1 MKKTLIAL
9 AAVAATSAAFAQ
21 SSVTLYGVADISVGS
36 VNDVVSTGTNKDGKA
51 TTGLGIA
58 NDKFQAFANGTMNN
72 GNSRWGV
79 RGVEDLG
86 GGLKA
91 GFNFEQNVSL
101 ADGSTPDGFAR
112 AANMSLMGSFG
123 EIRLG
128 RSLSTSFYSVASWEL
143 TGTANYSVVAK
154 QFGFAGAGSR
164 NDAAIMYFSPNMG
177 GFTVGASTILKGNTA
192 AATDPTKA
200 GAKYDLSL
208 GYANGPLAASLAY
221 NTQDNGTQGM
231 SLGGKYNFGA
241 FTVAGSYQ
249 DNEKEAT
256 GVTVAKGYTLGATTN
271 VGPVA
276 LTFDI
281 ARDTEAK
288 DTDWVLEA
296 KYPLSKR
303 TFIYGVI
310 LRDGKGDVVSTNG
323 TASGVTTQNA
333 TAYAVGIRHNF

>member
-21 SSVTLYGVADISVGS
+21 SSVTLYGVADISLGDT
-36 VNDVVSTGTNKDGKA
+36 NAKTATGADADKFRA
-51 TTGLGIA
+51 LA
-58 NDKFQAFANGTMNN
+58 NDTLNN
-72 GNSRWGV
+72 GNSRIGF

-101 ADGSTPDGFAR
+101 ADGSTCNLTTCTAGQTGLDSDTFQR
-112 AANMSLMGSFG
+112 AANLSLMGGFG
-123 EIRLG
+123 EVRLG

-143 TGTANYSVVAK
+143 TGAANYSVVAK

-164 NDAAIMYFSPNMG
+164 NDAAVMYFSPSMG

-200 GAKYDLSL
+200 GSKYDLSL
-208 GYANGPLAASLAY
+208 GYANGPLAASFAY
-221 NTQDNGTQGM
+221 NTQDNGVQGYA
-231 SLGGKYNFGA
+231 LGAKYNFGA

-249 DNEKEAT
+249 SSENEAT
-256 GVTVAKGYTLGATTN
+256 GATRAEGFSLGATTN
-271 VGPVA
+271 LGPVA
-276 LTFDI
+276 LTLDI

-288 DTDWVLEA
+288 DTDLVLEA

-303 TFIYGVI
+303 TFVYGVL
-310 LRDGKGDVVSTNG
+310 LRDGKTGAA
-323 TASGVTTQNA
+323 TASKAVTASNVTG
-333 TAYAVGIRHNF
+333 YAVGIRHNF